1 MDLLQSIFTDYTLRT
16 VTLGTG
22 LIGLI
27 SGALGCFAFLRRQ
40 SLLGDTISHAALPG
54 VVLAF
59 MLTGS
64 RAPIVL
70 VIGAAISGWL
80 ATVLIINIVRH
91 TRIKEDSALGLALS
105 VFFGIGI
112 VLLTIV
118 NRSPNA
124 SKAGLNNFLFGQA
137 AALVQRDVVTIA
149 IIGLIVFGLMVF
161 FWKELKLLTFD
172 SEFAASLD
180 FNTRRLELILM
191 SMIVFAIVIGLQTVG
206 VILMSAM
213 IVAPAAAARQW
224 TDKLELMVL
233 IAAFFGALS
242 GMTGAVISS
251 LGTGLSTGPV
261 IVLVMTAVAALSLL
275 FAPARGI
282 VWTNI
287 NMRRKGRRLR
297 QSLVLADLYEL
308 AVAHGDPFHQHTIEA
323 LEAMRPFDGS
333 VRYALEALVDSGFVS
348 KTGLEWGLT
357 QAGIDA
363 VHAQQNKT

>member
-1 MDLLQSIFTDYTLRT
+1 MLEILQSLFTDYTLRT

-27 SGALGCFAFLRRQ
+27 SGALGCFALLRRQ

-59 MLTGS
+59 MITGS
-64 RAPIVL
+64 RAPLVL
-70 VIGAAISGWL
+70 VIGAAITGWL
-80 ATVLIINIVRH
+80 ATLVIINIVRY

-105 VFFGIGI
+105 TFFGVGI

-118 NRSPNA
+118 NRQPEA

-137 AALVQRDVVTIA
+137 AALIQRDVITIGV
-149 IIGLIVFGLMVF
+149 IGLIVFGALIF

-172 SEFAASLD
+172 SEFAASLN
-180 FNTRRLELILM
+180 FNTQRLELILM
-191 SMIVFAIVIGLQTVG
+191 SMLVFAIVIGLQTVG

-224 TDKLELMVL
+224 TNKLEIMVI
-233 IAAFFGALS
+233 IAALFGAIS
-242 GMTGAVISS
+242 GMIGAIISS

-261 IVLVMTAVAALSLL
+261 IVLVMTAIATFSLL

-282 VWTNI
+282 IWQNI
-287 NMRRKGRRLR
+287 AMRRKGRRLR

-308 AVAHGDPFHQHTIEA
+308 ATEHGDPYYIHTIEA
-323 LEAMRPFDGS
+323 LEAMRPLSGS
-333 VRYALEALVDSGFVS
+333 VRYALQGLVDQ
-348 KTGLEWGLT
+348 GLVTKQGQEWGLT
-357 QAGIDA
+357 KAGVAA
-363 VHAQQNKT
+363 VHAQQSD